1 MGMGLVSTGNRTK
14 THINPVLFF
23 YMIMSLHSRDRIRA
37 LPFRKLWH
45 QTGKKLWHM
54 FAGGLPAYALQGG
67 AARRPPRHLAVAPAA
82 VPAVALT
89 APAPASPL
97 GERTPPRSGRG
108 GDRRGR
114 ACWALGR
121 HLRAG
126 SRRRRE
132 GCSALSRAASG
143 RRARPASSRRRR
155 RRDHRCRC
163 CGSAASAAHRD
174 RGPSLNSRQAL
185 SQARSRPACR

>member
-89 APAPASPL
+89 AQRQPARW
-97 GERTPPRSGRG
+97 ESG
-108 GDRRGR
+108 
-114 ACWALGR
+114 L
-121 HLRAG
+121 
-126 SRRRRE
+126 
-132 GCSALSRAASG
+132 
-143 RRARPASSRRRR
+143 RPA
-155 RRDHRCRC
+155 
-163 CGSAASAAHRD
+163 AAAAATA
-174 RGPSLNSRQAL
+174 GGE
-185 SQARSRPACR
+185 PAGR